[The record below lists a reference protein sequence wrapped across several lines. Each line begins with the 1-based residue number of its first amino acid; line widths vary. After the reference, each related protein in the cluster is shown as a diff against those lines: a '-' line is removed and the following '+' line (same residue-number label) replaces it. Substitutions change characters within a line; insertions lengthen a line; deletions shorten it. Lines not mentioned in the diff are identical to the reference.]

1 MKFLKYV
8 YVFLSILIIV
18 AIPLI
23 YRAVYVKIAHFTVK
37 GVVSTNVVSIAPAY
51 VSGYIKKIYAK
62 KSQRVS
68 KGQLL
73 ALIDDTLYKGI
84 LNVDKSKVDMLKSK
98 INNLSAQLYNS
109 DREKPNQV
117 IRNDIESSERQY
129 VIEREKLKL
138 QRIKLSYTRI
148 TSPIDGIVLDNV
160 LRKGDYAEP
169 GKVIM
174 HIYKSKNIFISACLK
189 PKQLKY
195 FHLGKT
201 VNLKKYALSKE
212 LHGTIADI
220 GYFGYRCTD
229 PNLVP
234 VKINIAD
241 SIKKIFYLG
250 ELIDI
255 TIVK

>member
-23 YRAVYVKIAHFTVK
+23 YRAVYVKIARSMVE

-51 VSGYIKKIYAK
+51 VSGYVKKIYAK
-62 KSQRVS
+62 KSQRVY

-73 ALIDDTLYKGI
+73 ALIDDALYKGI
-84 LNVDKSKVDMLKSK
+84 LNVDRSKVDMMKSK
-98 INNLSAQLYNS
+98 INNLGAQLGNARQGKS
-109 DREKPNQV
+109 DQA
-117 IRNDIESSERQY
+117 IRNEIENSERQY
-129 VIEREKLKL
+129 AIEEKKLNL

-148 TSPIDGIVLDNV
+148 TSPMNGIVLDNV

-195 FHLGKT
+195 FHTGET
-201 VNLKKYALSKE
+201 VTLKKYGLSKE
-212 LHGTIADI
+212 LHGEIADV

-250 ELIDI
+250 ELVDI